1 MTGRAE
7 SMRRGG
13 RMTIREIYERFDSI
27 GSCVFATVNGDEPE
41 TRIAHFLACD
51 EEGLYFMTM
60 TTKPFYRQLKESGKV
75 SVCGMSASSAVTMRE
90 DGMLEMAPGYFIR
103 VTGDVREV
111 AMEEIKA
118 KNDPAF
124 NYGIEDQQ
132 RYPAMTTF
140 VLYRA
145 KGEIFDYDF
154 DMKFR
159 DHKLERERFSFGG
172 HPVEK
177 AGLTITEACIGCGT
191 CERVCTFKAIR
202 REGTKYVIDG
212 SRCDE
217 CGDCWVH
224 CPAHAVRHKGLPEV
238 PGDRA

>member
-1 MTGRAE
+1 
-7 SMRRGG
+7 MRRGG

-75 SVCGMSASSAVTMRE
+75 SVCGLSASSAVTMRE
-90 DGMLEMAPGYFIR
+90 DGTLDMAPGYFIR

-177 AGLTITEACIGCGT
+177 AGLTITEACVGCGA
-191 CERVCTFKAIR
+191 CESVCTFKAIR
-202 REGTKYVIDG
+202 REGNMYVIDG

-217 CGDCWVH
+217 CGDCWVR
-224 CPAHAVRHKGLPEV
+224 CPVHAVRHKGLPEV